1 MEEAKM
7 KIQDFYHMVKI
18 HAMMGNE
25 ADIFTISTEELQGL
39 LRCYLY
45 CLDGILSDL
54 REETCER

>member
-45 CLDGILSDL
+45 CLEGILSDL
-54 REETCER
+54 SEK